1 MGPAIFMRQTFDFPC
16 LETGRGTPVFFLET
30 DSMTTVKPGER
41 FAMVFVITG
50 VTIVWVGVA
59 WFAINAILHG

>member
-1 MGPAIFMRQTFDFPC
+1 
-16 LETGRGTPVFFLET
+16 
-30 DSMTTVKPGER
+30 
-41 FAMVFVITG
+41 VFVITG